1 MLYFLSSVFIFGTTP
16 IILIDHIIVNPEA
29 IILSGNDTIRY
40 LLLATIKSID
50 IVSFIYITLFYSLK

>member
-16 IILIDHIIVNPEA
+16 IILIDHIIANPEA

-40 LLLATIKSID
+40 LLLAAIKSID